1 MENVIIK
8 QVLNDK
14 DLIKFIKFP
23 MELYRNNPNYV
34 PPLINEEKNIWK
46 KEENPALSYSEAKQ
60 FLAYK
65 NNDHKFTYINN
76 ICRHY
81 FDLPKDHNAEGRLIS
96 GIPTYL
102 SDFQAMTDSANNM
115 IMLQDKM
122 ALFT

>member
-65 NNDHKFTYINN
+65 NTKIVGRIAVIINHKEENE
-76 ICRHY
+76 
-81 FDLPKDHNAEGRLIS
+81 L
-96 GIPTYL
+96 GIKKVRFGWL
-102 SDFQAMTDSANNM
+102 DFID
-115 IMLQDKM
+115 D
-122 ALFT
+122 